1 MQLGEYASYDAT
13 GLAEL
18 VIKGEVSASELAQ
31 LALDGI
37 AKLNPDLN
45 AVIETYPQRALPEY
59 LNGIPKGPFYG
70 VPFLNKDL
78 SFPEKGSL
86 FEMGAQ
92 LLKGNIAGFDG
103 LAIERLRNAG
113 FVNLGRTTTPEF
125 GLVGVTESRMCGI
138 TRNPWDLT
146 RTPSGSS
153 GGSAAA
159 VISGI
164 VPFATASDGGGSI
177 RGPAANCGLIGLKTT
192 RGRIPLTPRA
202 ESNSGLGVIFGMT
215 KSVRDTAALL
225 DILQGT
231 PHHGALGL
239 NPPKIPYVDELN
251 TPMGQLR
258 IAYTHAIWGYEEISD
273 EVTQSLDDVLK
284 HLEEEGHI
292 VEQTHPEVDYEKFLD
307 ATLTV
312 WSTNLAASVINI
324 VDTSGQQ
331 ADVNTLQSSTLAML
345 EYGQSISAIKLLDA
359 TTYFAELSDCVE
371 QFFNGYDLLITPSSA
386 TTARK
391 VGEFDC
397 DSAGHV
403 DIEDWNRAIYLYDG
417 YYPLYNSSGHPA
429 VSLPIAHS
437 SDDLPISIQFAAAMG
452 NEALL
457 IRIASYFEQA
467 RPWSA
472 RKPKVH
478 VSNVTTS

>member
-1 MQLGEYASYDAT
+1 MQLSEYASYDAT

-18 VIKGEVSASELAQ
+18 VRKGDVSASELAQ

-45 AVIETYPQRALPEY
+45 AVIETFPQRALPEY
-59 LNGIPKGPFYG
+59 LNNVPKGPFHG

-86 FEMGAQ
+86 CEMGAQ
-92 LLKGNIAGFDG
+92 LLEGNISAVDS
-103 LAIERLRNAG
+103 LVIERLRQSG

-125 GLVGVTESRMCGI
+125 GLVGVTESRMSGI

-146 RTPSGSS
+146 RIPSGSS

-192 RGRIPLTPRA
+192 RGRVPLTPRA
-202 ESNSGLGVIFGMT
+202 ESNSGLGVIFGLC
-215 KSVRDTAALL
+215 KSVRDTASLL
-225 DILQGT
+225 DILQGQ
-231 PHHGALGL
+231 PQQGVLGL
-239 NPPKIPYVDELN
+239 KPPQISYVDELTN
-251 TPMGQLR
+251 PMAKLR
-258 IAYTHAIWGYEEISD
+258 IAYAHTIWGYEELSE
-273 EVTQSLDDVLK
+273 EVSQCVDDVIQL
-284 HLEEEGHI
+284 LEDEGHTI
-292 VEQTHPEVDYEKFLD
+292 DQDHPKIDYEKFLD

-312 WSTNLAASVINI
+312 WSANLTSTVTNI
-324 VDTSGQQ
+324 VNTSGQK
-331 ADVNTLQSSTLAML
+331 ADITTLQSSTLAMF

-359 TTYFAELSDCVE
+359 TNYFSELSDCVE
-371 QFFNGYDLLITPSSA
+371 QFFGGYDLLITPSSA

-391 VGEFDC
+391 IGEFTC
-397 DSAGHV
+397 DSTGPI
-403 DIEDWNRAIYLYDG
+403 DIEDWNRAMYRYDG

-429 VSLPIAHS
+429 ISLPIGHS
-437 SDDLPISIQFAAAMG
+437 NDDLPISIQFAAAKG
-452 NEALL
+452 NETLL
-457 IRIASYFEQA
+457 IKIAKYFEQA

-472 RKPKVH
+472 RIPKVH
-478 VSNVTTS
+478 VSNTTN